1 METVRRPCRG
11 ERSNLQRAAR
21 RRPAGTPRCAI
32 ARFGAMERTNGG
44 TNNKDG
50 GHESADAAEQQETPE
65 LGLRLRAAHGC
76 LVRCL
81 ALCLLT
87 DGCGREFIMHTPR
100 QAE

>member
-1 METVRRPCRG
+1 
-11 ERSNLQRAAR
+11 
-21 RRPAGTPRCAI
+21 
-32 ARFGAMERTNGG
+32 MERTNGG

-76 LVRCL
+76 LVGCL

-87 DGCGREFIMHTPR
+87 DGRGRGISSTEVATGSASASGSGSGSGAHYR
-100 QAE
+100 YVVQYR